1 MGITAKIY
9 SVSFFLSFV
18 FFNYSNIFES
28 ILHQRTLVK
37 VNTNSM
43 SMLGSI
49 TTITMMMMI
58 MMMTN
63 KDLFKENHNNDNNII
78 MIIIIIM
85 ILIVI
90 IVKCTYQCCSGGL
103 TQGTPG
109 HLHNDVC
116 KPQSVIL

>member
-18 FFNYSNIFES
+18 FFNYTNIFES
-28 ILHQRTLVK
+28 ILHQTTLVK

-58 MMMTN
+58 MMMITN

-78 MIIIIIM
+78 MIMIIIM

-90 IVKCTYQCCSGGL
+90 IV
-103 TQGTPG
+103 
-109 HLHNDVC
+109 
-116 KPQSVIL
+116 